1 MSAPVDAVLVD
12 ADGPD
17 AVADPV
23 TRADLW
29 AGLVVW
35 TSQNYRAT
43 TLHRTPECHQLCRA
57 RTVAPDRLGDLPDK
71 FTLCRSQDCWPR
83 ERYIE
88 QERTCPYCG
97 DSVKKLRYHLPCEEG
112 DQ

>member
-1 MSAPVDAVLVD
+1 MTVPVDAVLVD

-17 AVADPV
+17 AVPNPV

-43 TLHRTPECHQLCRA
+43 TIHRTPECQQLCRA
-57 RTVAPDRLGDLPDK
+57 RAAAPDTLADLSDE
-71 FTLCRSQDCWPR
+71 FTLCRSGDCWPR
-83 ERYIE
+83 ERYAT

-97 DSVKKLRYHLPCEEG
+97 ESVKKMRYHLPCAEA
-112 DQ
+112 DR